1 MDIRTI
7 CESDSEAFLLLGK
20 TLDEET
26 QFMMLEPGERKLTVE
41 EQRQRILAV
50 LGRDNQTI
58 LVAEEENR
66 LVGFL
71 GIFGEGF
78 RRNQHCAYIVIGIL
92 QAYTGQGIGK
102 QLFAAAEA
110 WALEK
115 GLHRLEL
122 TVMRHNDRAI
132 RLYHQ
137 MGFMVEGIKQDS
149 LRVNDRYID
158 EIYMAKLLG

>member
-26 QFMMLEPGERKLTVE
+26 QFMMLEPGERNLTVE

-149 LRVNDRYID
+149 LRVNDRYVD

>member
-26 QFMMLEPGERKLTVE
+26 QFMMLEPGERNLTVE

-78 RRNQHCAYIVIGIL
+78 RRNRHCAYIVIGIL

-110 WALEK
+110 GRWKKACT
-115 GLHRLEL
+115 GW
-122 TVMRHNDRAI
+122 N
-132 RLYHQ
+132 
-137 MGFMVEGIKQDS
+137 
-149 LRVNDRYID
+149 
-158 EIYMAKLLG
+158 